1 MMMMTIMKMVVMLHI
16 NDGDN
21 VADPVFNAKIE
32 SVLKC
37 SRGSLPSLLSLSPRL
52 WRYLPALLTFQ
63 IRLQISSRL
72 GSCSMGIRAR
82 LDPKYVIALLEFPR
96 KVTRQA
102 FSLYWA
108 RAMLLAV
115 LEPGWQNLQPF
126 VRRKNGNENFRQAR
140 IYNFC
145 VKCVVFARN
154 RKFAKSNQ

>member
-1 MMMMTIMKMVVMLHI
+1 MPAIWHRNNDLSDELMMMMTTIMKMVMMLHI
-16 NDGDN
+16 DDGDN

-72 GSCSMGIRAR
+72 TSCSMGIRAR
-82 LDPKYVIALLEFPR
+82 LDLKYVIALLEFPR
-96 KVTRQA
+96 KVMCQA
-102 FSLYWA
+102 YSLYWA

-115 LEPGWQNLQPF
+115 LEQI
-126 VRRKNGNENFRQAR
+126 KNKKEASKV
-140 IYNFC
+140 C
-145 VKCVVFARN
+145 T
-154 RKFAKSNQ
+154 SEP

>member
-1 MMMMTIMKMVVMLHI
+1 MMMTILKMVVMLHI

-96 KVTRQA
+96 KVMCQA
-102 FSLYWA
+102 YSLYWA

-115 LEPGWQNLQPF
+115 LEQIKNKKEASKVCTSEPWALFFRETLDYTLWCPLLYLGGWVPTS
-126 VRRKNGNENFRQAR
+126 K
-140 IYNFC
+140 I
-145 VKCVVFARN
+145 
-154 RKFAKSNQ
+154 S

>member
-1 MMMMTIMKMVVMLHI
+1 MGDELMMMMMTIIKMVMMMMTIMKMLMMLHI
-16 NDGDN
+16 DDGDN

-96 KVTRQA
+96 KVMRQA

-108 RAMLLAV
+108 RAMLLAA
-115 LEPGWQNLQPF
+115 LEQI
-126 VRRKNGNENFRQAR
+126 KNKKEASKV
-140 IYNFC
+140 C
-145 VKCVVFARN
+145 T
-154 RKFAKSNQ
+154 SEP